1 MIYRIFIVLLLLSVF
16 IYYIFCF
23 LQIFEVVRFT
33 DEGVEVQIPQM
44 FIPFYYLFKKAKPV
58 KEVKHE
64 NEPEP
69 QVLTETVEKTAKKP
83 RKKKTNEK
91 NNE

>member
-58 KEVKHE
+58 EEVKHE
-64 NEPEP
+64 NEPEL
-69 QVLTETVEKTAKKP
+69 QVLTETVEKTVKKP
-83 RKKKTNEK
+83 RKKKTNEE